1 MRIKLGKDG
10 KPKKKTGPKPKN
22 VVAPGGP
29 FNCKDCG
36 REFNNRR
43 QVSERLVAAYVLPVL
58 FRIDNDI
65 KYFLYY
71 YYLRYTNIESET
83 AVEEQSILVQK
94 STKSLTV
101 TTYASNP
108 NVHQNIQKGQKF

>member
-36 REFNNRR
+36 RQFNNRR
-43 QVSERLVAAYVLPVL
+43 QVRSIVCNRYRRKMYNIVLQV
-58 FRIDNDI
+58 FSNKNNINTFD
-65 KYFLYY
+65 FLG
-71 YYLRYTNIESET
+71 LQT
-83 AVEEQSILVQK
+83 
-94 STKSLTV
+94 
-101 TTYASNP
+101 
-108 NVHQNIQKGQKF
+108 

>member
-1 MRIKLGKDG
+1 MAAGNGDSSYMPLKCEYPDEGDEDDMQDDPDFIAPVDYIDPATQTHQVDYKTMRIKLGKDG

-43 QVSERLVAAYVLPVL
+43 QVRKHFCDKTSCISLKVS
-58 FRIDNDI
+58 
-65 KYFLYY
+65 
-71 YYLRYTNIESET
+71 NI
-83 AVEEQSILVQK
+83 
-94 STKSLTV
+94 
-101 TTYASNP
+101 
-108 NVHQNIQKGQKF
+108 

>member
-43 QVSERLVAAYVLPVL
+43 QVSGGLVVAYVMKIILL
-58 FRIDNDI
+58 RMDNDVNH
-65 KYFLYY
+65 FLMS
-71 YYLRYTNIESET
+71 YLI
-83 AVEEQSILVQK
+83 
-94 STKSLTV
+94 
-101 TTYASNP
+101 
-108 NVHQNIQKGQKF
+108 F